1 MTRGQLAQC
10 LVAALVG
17 SGLTAGAMTAVGG
30 GSSTRESG
38 LLASSNAAEQLSAD
52 EIYDQAAPSVVHIEA
67 RSVQPGAS
75 PFAARTQPVQG
86 ISTGS
91 GFVIDQEGHI
101 VTNAHVVSGATNVQV
116 TFPDQLSIVSAR
128 VVGKDEE
135 TDLAVLR
142 VEPDGLDLR
151 PLEFGDSDAVQAG
164 DRAVAIGNPSGLE
177 TTAGTGVVSAASE
190 QLETPDGFV
199 LDGIIRTDAVI
210 EPGTTGGPLI
220 GADGLVIGVTSEIQG
235 TEPAVGFAVPANT
248 AKDVLAQ
255 LEESHKLIR
264 PYLGVRGRTID
275 ATRPA
280 PDGDGTSGV
289 LVLGV
294 YNGSPAQAA
303 GLRGEEAGSDVIE
316 AVDGKPVRTL
326 DEMLDEVERHEPGDE
341 LELHVLR
348 DGSRS
353 TVEVRLAERPATL
366 PAG

>member
-1 MTRGQLAQC
+1 VTRGQLAQC

-38 LLASSNAAEQLSAD
+38 LLASSSAVEQLSAD
-52 EIYDQAAPSVVHIEA
+52 EIYDRAAPSVVHIRA

-75 PFAARTQPVQG
+75 PFAARAQPVQG

-91 GFVIDQEGHI
+91 GFVLDQEGHI
-101 VTNAHVVSGATNVQV
+101 VTNAHVVSGVTDVQV
-116 TFPDQLSIVSAR
+116 TFADLRTVPAR

-142 VEPDGLDLR
+142 VEPEGLDLR
-151 PLEFGDSDAVQAG
+151 PLELGDSDEVRAG

-190 QLETPDGFV
+190 QLETPGGLV

-210 EPGTTGGPLI
+210 EPGTSGGPLI
-220 GADGLVIGVTSEIQG
+220 AADGRVIGVTSQIQG
-235 TEPAVGFAVPANT
+235 SEPSVGFAVPANT

-264 PYLGVRGRTID
+264 PYLGVRGRSID
-275 ATRPA
+275 AAQPA

-289 LVLGV
+289 LVLDV
-294 YNGSPAQAA
+294 YDGSPAQQA

-316 AVDGKPVRTL
+316 AVDGRPVRTL
-326 DEMLDEVERHEPGDE
+326 DEMLDEIERKEPGDE
-341 LELHVLR
+341 IELGVLR